1 MNQVDE
7 AIARY
12 HKILETEPF
21 RDLGWVEQFHAT
33 LRSRKMELAG
43 RPVSPFL
50 RPNLVTR
57 KQFDGLVV
65 GGQLLASAVDK
76 IRQLAMA
83 DPTLMARMD
92 LLPAERMLAAV
103 NPGYKHFAVT
113 GLLDTAIENGH
124 MRFSDYSAATPVGV
138 HYSEVLGDVFFETG
152 PAKEFRK
159 RHKLTKLGGVRFL
172 QAALLKAYKEFG
184 GKKAPQVAILE
195 MKHQFET
202 LESREYH
209 LLAESFTTH
218 GVPTIVASPEQL
230 EYKNGILRKGEFVI
244 DIVYR
249 RMKTREFVV
258 QFDPNNHPLVRAYR
272 EGAVCLVNSFRSDM
286 AQKKAIFDLL
296 TDESVLAHF
305 PVAERKAIRSLIPT
319 TRVVSERKVAWD
331 GVKEVDLPQYILDK
345 RERLVLRPNDDTEER
360 QTFVGAEMTAVTWE
374 RAIRTALRSPYV
386 AQENVKVPTSIFP
399 VYSYGSV
406 SLKAMRVD
414 VQPHVYLGKVQS
426 ASSWLTPAAGTF
438 STVTG
443 LTPTYILEP
452 K

>member
-33 LRSRKMELAG
+33 LRSRKLELAG

-57 KQFDGLVV
+57 KQFDGLVI

-83 DPTLMARMD
+83 DPALMARMD

-159 RHKLTKLGGVRFL
+159 KHKLTKLGGVKFL

-195 MKHQFET
+195 MKHPFET

-209 LLAESFTTH
+209 LLAEGFTEH

-230 EYKNGILRKGEFVI
+230 EYKNGVLRKGEFVI

-296 TDESVLAHF
+296 TDETLLAHF
-305 PVAERKAIRSLIPT
+305 PVAERKAIRALIPT
-319 TRVVSERKVAWD
+319 TRVVSERHVAWD
-331 GVKEVDLPQYILDK
+331 GVKEVDLPQFILDK

-360 QTFVGAEMTAVTWE
+360 QTYVGAEMTAVAWE
-374 RAIRTALRSPYV
+374 RAVRTALRTPYV
-386 AQENVKVPTSIFP
+386 VQENVKVPTSMFP
-399 VYSYGSV
+399 VYSYGSM
-406 SLKAMRVD
+406 SLKEMRVD

-443 LTPTYILEP
+443 LTPTYVLEP

>member
-33 LRSRKMELAG
+33 LRARKLELAG

-50 RPNLVTR
+50 RPHLVTR
-57 KQFDGLVV
+57 KQFDNLVT

-113 GLLDTAIENGH
+113 GLLGTAIENGH

-159 RHKLTKLGGVRFL
+159 KHKLSKLGGVKFL

-195 MKHQFET
+195 MKHPFAT

-209 LLAESFTTH
+209 LLAESFTAH

-230 EYKNGILRKGEFVI
+230 EYRDGILRRGEFVI

-258 QFDPNNHPLVRAYR
+258 QFDPNNHALVRAYR

-305 PVAERKAIRSLIPT
+305 PVADRKAIRALVPT

-331 GVKEVDLPQYILDK
+331 GVKEVDLPQFILDN

-360 QTFVGAEMTAVTWE
+360 QTYVGAATPAAAWE

-386 AQENVKVPTSIFP
+386 VQENVKVPTSMFP

-406 SLKAMRVD
+406 DLKEMRVD

>member
-57 KQFDGLVV
+57 KQFDGLVI
-65 GGQLLASAVDK
+65 GGQLLASAVDR

-230 EYKNGILRKGEFVI
+230 EYKNGILRKGDFVI

-386 AQENVKVPTSIFP
+386 AQENVKVPTSMFP

>member
-33 LRSRKMELAG
+33 LRTRNLEMSG

-57 KQFDGLVV
+57 KQFDSLVI

-76 IRQLAMA
+76 IRQMAMA
-83 DPTLMARMD
+83 DATLLARMD

-138 HYSEVLGDVFFETG
+138 LYSEVLGDVFFETG

-159 RHKLTKLGGVRFL
+159 KHKLAKLGGVKFL

-195 MKHQFET
+195 MKHPFAT

-209 LLAESFTTH
+209 LLAESFIGH
-218 GVPTIVASPEQL
+218 GVPTIVCSPEQL

-286 AQKKAIFDLL
+286 AQRKAIFDLL
-296 TDESVLAHF
+296 TDETVLAQF
-305 PVAERKAIRSLIPT
+305 PQTERKAIRSLIPT

-331 GVKEVDLPQYILDK
+331 GTKEVDLPQFILDN

-360 QTFVGAEMTAVTWE
+360 QTFVGAETPAAGWE

-386 AQENVKVPTSIFP
+386 VQENVKVPTSMFP

-406 SLKAMRVD
+406 SLKEMRVD

-443 LTPTYILEP
+443 LTPTYVLEP

>member
-57 KQFDGLVV
+57 KQFDGLVI

-386 AQENVKVPTSIFP
+386 AQENVKVPTSMFP